1 MTTLYIVWRC
11 TAPSLLAFASAAAQ
25 TTSPT
30 AAQVVAKIV
39 AHTGLALPASTVDTF
54 KAGDP
59 NTPVRGIAV
68 TMMATL
74 DVLQRAAAR
83 GHNLVITHE
92 PTFYSHR
99 DELGPLETENDPVVA
114 AKKKFI
120 ADHGLVVWRF
130 HDLPHMTQPDMITR
144 GIVRALGWES
154 SQRGDTARLFQ
165 VKETSLEDL
174 AEMMGKRLSSS
185 AVRIVGDPHARVSR
199 VALTQGFPGFATNRH
214 AYQFRRVDVLAIGED
229 HEWETIEYATDAI
242 ASGQLKGLIV
252 LGHISSEQA
261 GMDEV
266 TRWLKTFITE
276 VPVEF
281 VPTKDP
287 FRALH

>member
-1 MTTLYIVWRC
+1 MTSLSIVWRC
-11 TAPSLLAFASAAAQ
+11 IPASMLAFASATAQ
-25 TTSPT
+25 TATPT
-30 AAQVVAKIV
+30 ASQVIARIV
-39 AHTGLALPASTVDTF
+39 EHTGVALPNATVDTF

-74 DVLQRAAAR
+74 DILQRAAAK
-83 GHNLVITHE
+83 GHNLIITHE

-99 DELGPLETENDPVVA
+99 DELTALEQENDPVVA

-130 HDLPHMTQPDMITR
+130 HDLPHTMKPDMITT
-144 GIVRALGWES
+144 GIVHALGWEANP
-154 SQRGDTARLFQ
+154 RGDTATLFQ
-165 VKETSLEDL
+165 VKPTSLEDL
-174 AEMMGKRLSSS
+174 AETMGKRLNSS
-185 AVRIVGDPHARVSR
+185 AVRIVGDPKARVSR

-214 AYQFRRVDVLAIGED
+214 AYQLGGIDVLAIGED

-242 ASGQLKGLIV
+242 GAGKLKGLIV

-266 TRWLKTFITE
+266 TKWLKTFIAE

-281 VPTKDP
+281 VPTRDP
-287 FRALH
+287 FRSLH